1 MLFFWILG
9 GVASFGGWLRAA
21 ASREGATTA
30 TGIAMIDDAIM
41 MPPRADIAAEVEA
54 GVRAALKTLPPPT
67 KWHEPMHEPARDAA
81 NEDDWRRWTCAAAV
95 GACVLSAASL
105 VVSARR

>member
-67 KWHEPMHEPARDAA
+67 KWHEPMHEPRDAA